1 MIDFTIETRIERAPR
16 EVFDFV
22 TDPEQ
27 LPSWQTNT
35 VSAEPEPAGPLAL
48 GSRIREVH
56 KGPGGKDVESL
67 VEVSEFEPGRLFAL
81 KMVEGS
87 LPVDARIELEGAG
100 SGTLMR
106 FAVHGELSGV
116 MRLAQPM
123 LSLGLRR
130 QFEQHCA
137 NLKRVLEGG

>member
-1 MIDFTIETRIERAPR
+1 MIDFMIETRIERAPE
-16 EVFDFV
+16 EVFEYV
-22 TDPEQ
+22 TNPAK

-35 VSAEPEPAGPLAL
+35 VSAVPEPAGPLAL
-48 GSRIREVH
+48 GARIREVH
-56 KGPGGKDVESL
+56 RGPGGKAVESL

-81 KMVEGS
+81 KMIEGP
-87 LPVDARIELEGAG
+87 LPVDARIELQPVGA
-100 SGTLMR
+100 GTLMR
-106 FAVHGELSGV
+106 FTVEGELSGT

-130 QFEQHCA
+130 QFKQHCA